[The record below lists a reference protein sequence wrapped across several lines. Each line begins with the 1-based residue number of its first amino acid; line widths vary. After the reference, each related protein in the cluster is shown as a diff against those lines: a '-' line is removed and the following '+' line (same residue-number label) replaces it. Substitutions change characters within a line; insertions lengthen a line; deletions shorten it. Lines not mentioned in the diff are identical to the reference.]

1 MQSDVERRIFA
12 ERRSEDRRVM
22 DHPDYKGPERR
33 KGDRR
38 AREDRRST
46 A

>member
-1 MQSDVERRIFA
+1 MQSDVEKRIFA
-12 ERRSEDRRVM
+12 DRRSEDRRVM
-22 DHPDYKGPERR
+22 TNPDYKGPERR

-38 AREDRRST
+38 SREDRRST

>member
-1 MQSDVERRIFA
+1 MQSDVEKRVFA
-12 ERRSEDRRVM
+12 DRRSEERRVAANS
-22 DHPDYKGPERR
+22 DYKGPERR